1 MAGEDSTERRW
12 GREGRRAGSL
22 VAEASISHDRWYRV
36 SLAPGTYV
44 VDIARNG
51 MDRADGLRKTIVI
64 KNRKTVQLNIDI
76 DTGIR

>member
-12 GREGRRAGSL
+12 GREGRRGGAL
-22 VAEASISHDRWYRV
+22 VAEARINRDGWCRV

-51 MDRADGLRKTIVI
+51 MDRADGLPKTIVI
-64 KNRKTVQLNIDI
+64 ENKKTVQLNIDI